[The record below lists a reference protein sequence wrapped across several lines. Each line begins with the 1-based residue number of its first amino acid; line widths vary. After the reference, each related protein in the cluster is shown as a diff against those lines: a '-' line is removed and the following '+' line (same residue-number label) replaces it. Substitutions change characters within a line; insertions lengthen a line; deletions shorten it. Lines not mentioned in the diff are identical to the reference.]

1 MNLSTIASWEGVA
14 AVVSAVIG
22 VLTVGGAVV
31 RWREQALR
39 REDVQA
45 WADQAITA
53 LQSLVL
59 LAALPPGRIPPDEAR
74 RRLTEV
80 IFATSIL
87 VEQGRM
93 FFRNRPWGGYGRGKP
108 RAYQGRRPAI
118 LDDLVAAHQA
128 ALRLEGA
135 DLRTRAQLSLVAEDA
150 LKDFVTRMQHEV
162 GRSRSASP
170 TAGKAGGSIDVAR
183 LISQIDPARVAER
196 IAEMGG

>member
-22 VLTVGGAVV
+22 VLTVGGALV
-31 RWREQALR
+31 RWREQSLR

-45 WADQAITA
+45 WADQAIAA

-59 LAALPPGRIPPDEAR
+59 LSALPPGRIPAAEAQ

-80 IFATSIL
+80 IFSTSIL

-93 FFRNRPWGGYGRGKP
+93 FFRNRPWGAYGRSKP
-108 RAYQGRRPAI
+108 RAYRGRRPAI
-118 LDDLVAAHQA
+118 LDDLVAGHEA

-150 LKDFVTRMQHEV
+150 LKDFVSRMQHEV

-170 TAGKAGGSIDVAR
+170 ATGKAGEAVDVAR
-183 LISQIDPARVAER
+183 LISRIDPARVTAR

>member
-45 WADQAITA
+45 WADQAIAA

-80 IFATSIL
+80 MFATSIL

-93 FFRNRPWGGYGRGKP
+93 FFRNRPW
-108 RAYQGRRPAI
+108 
-118 LDDLVAAHQA
+118 
-128 ALRLEGA
+128 
-135 DLRTRAQLSLVAEDA
+135 
-150 LKDFVTRMQHEV
+150 
-162 GRSRSASP
+162 
-170 TAGKAGGSIDVAR
+170 
-183 LISQIDPARVAER
+183 
-196 IAEMGG
+196 